1 LAGGGGY
8 VMFGGVGNALGYKK
22 SLEAS
27 DIRRSRDLRMQ
38 LAGVVLH
45 WRVLSI
51 FELLKLLHLGKH

>member
-45 WRVLSI
+45 
-51 FELLKLLHLGKH
+51 